1 MTRELTPEEYD
12 DYAERYPQVRT
23 VKALL
28 RQNGMMDPRTSL
40 SADNADAILATARRE
55 AQEEREQATVAR
67 AGGRLLTSKL
77 AERVEDFR
85 EHYVTLPT
93 GKGLGEHVEGE
104 TPIWIAALRG
114 DLGQEK
120 VNDCWR
126 NMIDPAY
133 ASSFKDAWTSAAERE
148 AHVGTFSGFGP
159 EDPTVTAVMLR
170 EAEAMMSWPIY
181 RAAIEGEAY
190 TDHLIASGTVA
201 ECEAEM
207 RRLTDGERGCANPE
221 EHAR

>member
-1 MTRELTPEEYD
+1 MSTPYTIRERR
-12 DYAERYPQVRT
+12 ANIA
-23 VKALL
+23 K
-28 RQNGMMDPRTSL
+28 L
-40 SADNADAILATARRE
+40 SAEAYPGQKEVLLQRAIEADLVIAE
-55 AQEEREQATVAR
+55 KEREQAAVAR

-85 EHYVTLPT
+85 T
-93 GKGLGEHVEGE
+93 GYQTVGEGE
-104 TPIWIAALRG
+104 RTGQHIPGDDSVWIAALRG
-114 DLGQEK
+114 DRGQDE
-120 VNDCWR
+120 VNHCWAY
-126 NMIDPAY
+126 MIDPAY
-133 ASSFKDAWTSAAERE
+133 STSFKDAWTRIAERA
-148 AHVGTFSGFGP
+148 AHVGTLSGFGP

-170 EAEAMMSWPIY
+170 DAEAMMSWPIY